1 MTFSRNDGE
10 EISDENPVEFGFN
23 LVPDEKQEDGEAVT
37 LETIEVTMG
46 DHQVENGEVH
56 VITAENEEGIILPIG
71 KETSWAR
78 LFSSSSDM
86 YVKLEDG
93 KITVDLGG

>member
-71 KETSWAR
+71 NIMGKAVQ
-78 LFSSSSDM
+78 LFIRHVCQAGRWQDNC
-86 YVKLEDG
+86 
-93 KITVDLGG
+93 